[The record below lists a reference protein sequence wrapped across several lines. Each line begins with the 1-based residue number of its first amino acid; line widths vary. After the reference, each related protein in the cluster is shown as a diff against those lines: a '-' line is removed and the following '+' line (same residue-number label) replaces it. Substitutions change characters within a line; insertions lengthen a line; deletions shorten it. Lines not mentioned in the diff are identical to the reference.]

1 MSEFLKCDA
10 AGCDHFELTAITID
24 VVDKPCPKCGAN
36 LCTKEDFVLF
46 KSLSAAS
53 DAASAVILRDTPDAQ
68 LELVATNIHNG
79 QIKIALGKSA
89 SENPFPNEP
98 GEDDLPSPPSEG
110 R

>member
-10 AGCDHFELTAITID
+10 AGCDHFEMTAVTID

-53 DAASAVILRDTPDAQ
+53 EAATAVILRDDPEAQ
-68 LELVATNIHNG
+68 LDLVATNVSNG
-79 QIKIALGKSA
+79 RIRIAPGKAA
-89 SENPFPNEP
+89 SENPFPNEK
-98 GEDDLPSPPSEG
+98 
-110 R
+110 

>member
-10 AGCDHFELTAITID
+10 PGCDHFEITAITID

-53 DAASAVILRDTPDAQ
+53 DAASAVILRDDPGAEI
-68 LELVATNIHNG
+68 ELVATNVHNG
-79 QIKIALGKSA
+79 KIKIAAAKSET
-89 SENPFPNEP
+89 ENPFPNE
-98 GEDDLPSPPSEG
+98 G
-110 R
+110 RAP